1 MIFILSP
8 NLLPTR
14 ITMILL
20 DYSQIALS
28 NIIVQKLND
37 ENMIRHMILN
47 SIRMYNKK
55 YRDEYGQMVI
65 CADGMNT
72 WRKDYYPYY
81 KAKRKT
87 RREQSDQDW
96 NEIFRILHLV
106 RDEIKENL
114 PYKVIHMD
122 GVEAD
127 DIIAS
132 LVLQSQEFGLGEPM
146 MIVSSDKDFIQLQK
160 YNNVK
165 QFSPIQK
172 KMVKDANPRTYLFNH
187 IMKGDTGDGI
197 PNVLSDDD
205 TFVTDKKQTPLRK
218 TKIAEWLENSD
229 NLRNVMEHETFRN
242 YQRNKKLIDLTEV
255 PEDIQ
260 QTIIN
265 NYNEQKVAMKMKVLN
280 YLIKKRC
287 NQLIEVVEEFY
298 NNETIS
304 I

>member
-1 MIFILSP
+1 
-8 NLLPTR
+8 
-14 ITMILL
+14 MILL

-37 ENMIRHMILN
+37 EQMIRHMILN
-47 SIRMYNKK
+47 SIRMYNKR

-72 WRKDYYPYY
+72 WRKDYFPYY
-81 KAKRKT
+81 KANRKKG
-87 RREQSDQDW
+87 REESDQDW

-106 RDEIKENL
+106 KEEIKENL

-132 LVLQSQEFGLGEPM
+132 LVMETQEFGKDEPV

-160 YNNVK
+160 FKNVK

-172 KMVKDANPRTYLFNH
+172 KMVTDDNPRTYAFNH
-187 IMKGDTGDGI
+187 IMRGDSGDGV
-197 PNVLSDDD
+197 PNVLSADD
-205 TFVTDKKQTPLRK
+205 TFVSEKSQTPLRQN
-218 TKIAEWLENSD
+218 KINEWLENSD
-229 NLRNVMEHETFRN
+229 NLRDIMPEEIYRN
-242 YQRNKKLIDLTEV
+242 YQRNKKLIDLTEI

-260 QTIIN
+260 TTIIN
-265 NYNEQKVAMKMKVLN
+265 TFMEQKVPMKMKVLN

-287 NQLIEVVEEFY
+287 NLLIEVVEEFY
-298 NNETIS
+298 NG
-304 I
+304 

>member
-1 MIFILSP
+1 
-8 NLLPTR
+8 
-14 ITMILL
+14 MILL

-37 ENMIRHMILN
+37 EQMIRHMILN
-47 SIRMYNKK
+47 SIRMYNKR

-72 WRKDYYPYY
+72 WRKDYFPYY
-81 KAKRKT
+81 KANRKKG
-87 RREQSDQDW
+87 REESDQDW

-106 RDEIKENL
+106 KEEIRDNL

-132 LVLQSQEFGLGEPM
+132 LVLETQEFGKDEPV

-160 YNNVK
+160 YKNVK

-172 KMVKDANPRTYLFNH
+172 KMVTDDNPRTYAFNH
-187 IMKGDTGDGI
+187 IMRGDSGDGV
-197 PNVLSDDD
+197 PNVLSADD
-205 TFVTDKKQTPLRK
+205 TFVSEKSQTPLRQNR
-218 TKIAEWLENSD
+218 INEWLENSD
-229 NLRNVMEHETFRN
+229 NLRDIMPEEIYRN
-242 YQRNKKLIDLTEV
+242 YQRNKKLIDLTEI

-260 QTIIN
+260 TTIIN
-265 NYNEQKVAMKMKVLN
+265 TFMEQKVPMKMKVLN

-287 NQLIEVVEEFY
+287 NLLIEVVEEFY
-298 NNETIS
+298 NG
-304 I
+304 

>member
-1 MIFILSP
+1 
-8 NLLPTR
+8 
-14 ITMILL
+14 MILL

-37 ENMIRHMILN
+37 ESMIRHMILN
-47 SIRMYNKK
+47 SIRMYNKR

-72 WRKDYYPYY
+72 WRKDYFPYY
-81 KAKRKT
+81 KAKRRKN
-87 RREQSDQDW
+87 RDSSDQDW

-114 PYKVIHMD
+114 PYKVVHME

-132 LVLQSQEFGLGEPM
+132 LVLQSQEFGMNEPI

-160 YNNVK
+160 FNNVK

-172 KMVKDANPRTYLFNH
+172 KMVKDDNPRTYLFNH
-187 IMKGDTGDGI
+187 IMKGDSGDGI

-205 TFVTDKKQTPLRK
+205 TFVSDKTQSPLRK
-218 TKIAEWLENSD
+218 TRIAEWLENSD
-229 NLRNVMEHETFRN
+229 NLRNVMEETIYRN

-255 PEDIQ
+255 PESIQ
-260 QTIIN
+260 EAIIN
-265 NYNEQKVAMKMKVLN
+265 NYNDQKVAMKMRVLN

-287 NQLIEVVEEFY
+287 NQLIKVVEEFY
-298 NNETIS
+298 NNEKI
-304 I
+304 IA

>member
-1 MIFILSP
+1 
-8 NLLPTR
+8 
-14 ITMILL
+14 MILL

-37 ENMIRHMILN
+37 ESMIRHMILN
-47 SIRMYNKK
+47 SIRMYNKR

-81 KAKRKT
+81 KAKRKKN
-87 RREQSDQDW
+87 RDNSDQDW

-114 PYKVIHMD
+114 PYKVVHME

-132 LVLQSQEFGLGEPM
+132 LILQSQEFGMNEPM

-160 YNNVK
+160 FNNVK

-172 KMVKDANPRTYLFNH
+172 KFVKDDNPRSYLFNH

-205 TFVTDKKQTPLRK
+205 TFVSDKKQTPLRK
-218 TKIAEWLENSD
+218 TRIAEWLENSD
-229 NLRNVMEHETFRN
+229 NLRAVMDDEIYRN

-255 PEDIQ
+255 PETIQ
-260 QTIIN
+260 QNIIN
-265 NYNEQKVAMKMKVLN
+265 NYNEQKVAMKMRVLN

-298 NNETIS
+298 NNEKI
-304 I
+304 IA

>member
-1 MIFILSP
+1 
-8 NLLPTR
+8 
-14 ITMILL
+14 MILL

-37 ENMIRHMILN
+37 ESMIRHMILN
-47 SIRMYNKK
+47 SIRMYNKR

-72 WRKDYYPYY
+72 WRKDYFPYY
-81 KAKRKT
+81 KAKRRKN
-87 RREQSDQDW
+87 RDESSQDW

-114 PYKVIHMD
+114 PYKVVHME

-132 LVLQSQEFGLGEPM
+132 LVLQSQEFGMNEPM

-160 YNNVK
+160 FNNVK

-172 KMVKDANPRTYLFNH
+172 KFVKDDNPRTYLFNH
-187 IMKGDTGDGI
+187 IMKGDSGDGV

-205 TFVTDKKQTPLRK
+205 TFVSDKKQTPLRK
-218 TKIAEWLENSD
+218 TRIAEWLENSED
-229 NLRNVMEHETFRN
+229 LRSVMPEEIFRN

-255 PEDIQ
+255 PESIQ
-260 QTIIN
+260 ESIIY
-265 NYNEQKVAMKMKVLN
+265 NYNEQKVAMKMRVLN

-298 NNETIS
+298 NNEKI
-304 I
+304 IA